1 MTTTVIDTVAG
12 ARVSAPPP
20 PASVDRDAAYDVF
33 TPVSAQRSPLR
44 RFIAR
49 FNWPLGIYTT
59 PLLILLVWQL
69 ASSLGVLSAKVAP
82 APTAVLAEALY
93 QGEAGTLLVDI
104 TASLER
110 AGLGLLLGLAVAIP
124 VGILAGLL
132 RAGEMAFN
140 GVFQILNTIP
150 LLAILPLMV
159 VWFGID
165 ELTKVLLISLGAAIP
180 MYLNLFAAIRGVDK
194 QFLEMARVSGAS
206 RATIL
211 RRVVLPGALPGFL
224 VGLRFSLA
232 YSVLGLV
239 AAETVNADEGIGHMI
254 LIAQTYMRNEGVF
267 LGLVIYAIL
276 GLAADQIVRILERSL
291 LRWRDAGAVA

>member
-1 MTTTVIDTVAG
+1 MTVTVADTG
-12 ARVSAPPP
+12 ATLDVGRAH
-20 PASVDRDAAYDVF
+20 PAVVTPAECEVF
-33 TPVSAQRSPLR
+33 TPVNEQKSALR
-44 RFIAR
+44 RFLAR

-59 PLLILLVWQL
+59 PLVLLILWQI
-69 ASSLGVLSAKVAP
+69 ASSLGLLPESVAP
-82 APTAVLAEALY
+82 APTAVLGEAIY
-93 QGEAGTLLVDI
+93 QNNAGTLLVDI
-104 TASLER
+104 GASLER

-124 VGILAGLL
+124 VGIVAGLL
-132 RAGEMAFN
+132 RAGEMTFN
-140 GVFQILNTIP
+140 GIFQILNTIP

-165 ELTKVLLISLGAAIP
+165 ERTKVLLISLGAAIP

-194 QFLEMARVSGAS
+194 QFLEMARASGAS
-206 RATIL
+206 RLTVL

-239 AAETVNADEGIGHMI
+239 AAETVNADEGVGHMI

-276 GLAADQIVRILERSL
+276 GLAADQIVRILERTL